1 MGHHLV
7 DGEFQSDKYPWCKRG
22 FVPLKLTDPDAR
34 AVLKEYALRR
44 EKVDSEFSS
53 DLWTAIRIQEGKA
66 YPGQKIKIFLN
77 GVEKV
82 VERRALSYADV
93 VDISGISGAD
103 IYTVAY
109 THADQLSKTSGTLTP
124 GESVRIKEGTR
135 IDVADTSNA

>member
-7 DGEFQSDKYPWCKRG
+7 DGEFQSDKYPWCKPG

-53 DLWTAIRIQEGKA
+53 DLWQAIRIQEGKSKT
-66 YPGQKIKIFLN
+66 GQKVKILLN
-77 GVEKV
+77 GIEKV
-82 VERRALSYADV
+82 VERRTLSYADV

-103 IYTVAY
+103 LYTVAY
-109 THADQLSKTSGTLTP
+109 THADQPYKTSGTLTP
-124 GESVRIKEGTR
+124 GESVRVQEGTR
-135 IDVADTSNA
+135 IDIADTSNA